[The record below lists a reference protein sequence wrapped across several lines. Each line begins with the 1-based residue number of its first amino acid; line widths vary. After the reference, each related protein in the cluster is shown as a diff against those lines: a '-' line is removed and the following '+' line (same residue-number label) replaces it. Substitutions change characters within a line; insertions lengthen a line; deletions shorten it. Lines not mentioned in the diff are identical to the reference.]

1 MDRFERDLAGNGAGL
16 CLWKIQEE
24 CLQFQAVRPCRP
36 ESQHAQSIEGAINIW
51 RTEKQQSQPQ
61 LQMQS
66 KRVAL
71 SCASRRKRLLISC
84 QKSKDR
90 LSFTRRAA
98 YSRPITSI

>member
-24 CLQFQAVRPCRP
+24 CLQFQAVRPSRP

-51 RTEKQQSQPQ
+51 RTEKQQSQQQ
-61 LQMQS
+61 LPMQS

-71 SCASRRKRLLISC
+71 SCASRRKISPRFFAR
-84 QKSKDR
+84 SR
-90 LSFTRRAA
+90 SPWSFTRKAA
-98 YSRPITSI
+98 SS